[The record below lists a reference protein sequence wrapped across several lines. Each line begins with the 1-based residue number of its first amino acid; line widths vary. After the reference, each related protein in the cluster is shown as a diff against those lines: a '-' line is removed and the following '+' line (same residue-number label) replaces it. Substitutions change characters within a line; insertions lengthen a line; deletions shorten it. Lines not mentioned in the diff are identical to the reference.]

1 MNILLVLWYTV
12 FIFGGTGMV
21 LAQVWLVAELL
32 HHYRT
37 ERTRAHRALLNARIM
52 EELEDER

>member
-37 ERTRAHRALLNARIM
+37 EQARRKADTLNAYIL
-52 EELEDER
+52 EELERD